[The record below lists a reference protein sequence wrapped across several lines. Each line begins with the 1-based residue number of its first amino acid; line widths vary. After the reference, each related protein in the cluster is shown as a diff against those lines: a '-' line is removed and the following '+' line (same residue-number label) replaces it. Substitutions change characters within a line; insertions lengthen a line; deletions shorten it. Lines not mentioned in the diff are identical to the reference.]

1 MIVNGELAR
10 LMLRS
15 MEERGGDTILAQR
28 LRSARQDAGL
38 TQVALAQLAD
48 VSQRNISDLETERR
62 GRRVEPP
69 LLRRL
74 AEILGVTVGYLLGDS
89 DEPFNIPGWLDLTEL
104 QRTEIRGL
112 IELRGRLNRDLA
124 AADARASATPPS
136 ASGPPRG
143 KVDRS
148 APVKTGKEARPRGA
162 GE

>member
-1 MIVNGELAR
+1 
-10 LMLRS
+10 
-15 MEERGGDTILAQR
+15 MEDHGGDTMLAQR
-28 LRSARQDAGL
+28 LRTARQDAGL
-38 TQVALAQLAD
+38 TQVALAHLAD

-74 AEILGVTVGYLLGDS
+74 AQILGVTVGYLLGDS
-89 DEPFNIPGWLDLTEL
+89 DEPFNIPGWSDLTEL

-124 AADARASATPPS
+124 AADARGSATPPS
-136 ASGPPRG
+136 ESALARG

-148 APVKTGKEARPRGA
+148 PPVKTGRGAKPRGA
-162 GE
+162 RE